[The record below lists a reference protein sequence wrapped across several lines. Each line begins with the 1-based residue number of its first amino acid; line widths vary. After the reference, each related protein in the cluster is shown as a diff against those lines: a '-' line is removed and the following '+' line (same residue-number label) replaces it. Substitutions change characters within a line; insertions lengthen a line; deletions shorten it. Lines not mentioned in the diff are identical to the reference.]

1 MITIRPAP
9 ALTPHE
15 LNALRER
22 IRANIVTYPVT
33 WLWEEDMGPD
43 WAQFPCWIYQGKW
56 QDGKGFKKM
65 RVKGRGQY
73 VHRMS
78 FLAHGKEIPPGHV
91 LDHLCRRRGCCQ
103 PEHLD
108 PVLTAVNTERGNG
121 KHTQFSAREVDYEF
135 LASVETQGRAEY
147 GPLDWRDDADL
158 LAAHIDH
165 GDPRFSV
172 RGDYAPLETRVI
184 VQEMAHTTRAETF
197 MPLTQGD
204 FTVTGR
210 MVPAEAM
217 STYPRR
223 LRQFFKW
230 FWRRAP

>member
-9 ALTPHE
+9 LLTPRE
-15 LNALRER
+15 MNALRER
-22 IRANIVTYPVT
+22 IIVNTIVFSWPPRGAADPT
-33 WLWEEDMGPD
+33 WMD
-43 WAQFPCWIYQGKW
+43 FPCLIYKGKW

-65 RVKGRGQY
+65 RVKGRACY

-103 PEHLD
+103 PEHLE

-121 KHTQFSAREVDYEF
+121 KHTQIAKVSRNEHA
-135 LASVETQGRAEY
+135 
-147 GPLDWRDDADL
+147 PLDDARL

-184 VQEMAHTTRAETF
+184 AQEMAHTTRAETF

-210 MVPAEAM
+210 MVPAEAR

-223 LRQFFKW
+223 LRQFFWW
-230 FWRRAP
+230 FWRRSP